1 MNKILKTN
9 YQRKCYITQ
18 DDDSTYTFKNIRDFS
33 WSSEWQDQKQHWITE
48 TFHIDDIK
56 KVYFLYAPFGPK
68 NMIAHSMV
76 SFHFADWRDICL
88 SVEAPLYQWENY
100 SLLKALFGSYDIM
113 YIWGTQHDHVSLRT
127 ELRNESVQKYLLDIS
142 QKHAIELFVAL
153 IETTQK
159 VVNKKTPYN
168 LIWNNCMTSIWQI
181 ASTRFNLPRWNIAL
195 LFARFTPNF
204 LHKLDLVNVKGKR
217 ILREKNK

>member
-1 MNKILKTN
+1 
-9 YQRKCYITQ
+9 
-18 DDDSTYTFKNIRDFS
+18 
-33 WSSEWQDQKQHWITE
+33 
-48 TFHIDDIK
+48 
-56 KVYFLYAPFGPK
+56 
-68 NMIAHSMV
+68 
-76 SFHFADWRDICL
+76 
-88 SVEAPLYQWENY
+88 
-100 SLLKALFGSYDIM
+100 M